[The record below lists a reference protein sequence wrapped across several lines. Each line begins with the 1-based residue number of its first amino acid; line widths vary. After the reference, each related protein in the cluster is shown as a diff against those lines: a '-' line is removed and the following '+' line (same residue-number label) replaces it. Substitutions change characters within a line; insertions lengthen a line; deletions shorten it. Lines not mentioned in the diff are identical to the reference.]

1 MRCCYLM
8 MDKSKISFFVLIS
21 NLQPLIPNNV
31 FPFFCEKSCMEWL
44 DSTFRN
50 YFLIS
55 LYYVRNLGKTDLCN
69 GYDALDKFVHLT

>member
-31 FPFFCEKSCMEWL
+31 FPFFV
-44 DSTFRN
+44 RN
-50 YFLIS
+50 LVWNGWIPLFETIS